1 MEIDW
6 IYISYLVIGFFAV
19 LGFFRGWWKE
29 AMTSV
34 ALALLIVLLQQ
45 PTWAAAVVDLL
56 NQAIATG
63 LNLAARVA
71 PIPFEVPQIEAGR
84 PSTWLIILLALL
96 GLSAFI
102 GRLIL
107 PGTANRLPGQYYA
120 VNPIGRLLG
129 GLLGG
134 INGFLVLG
142 LVREYIDG
150 RALPGRTPPETTI
163 SLAGGSSFG
172 TASQTLS
179 IQAVNLPTF
188 TILDS
193 YVPWLIIGLGFLI
206 LFAAVW
212 TRVRIVSKAGAGRKI
227 AYTPP
232 YGYTSTTVDR
242 KKPPPSLGDFFKV

>member
-6 IYISYLVIGFFAV
+6 IFISYLVIGFFAFF
-19 LGFFRGWWKE
+19 GFFRGWWKE

-45 PTWAAAVVDLL
+45 PTWAATVVDLL

-63 LNLAARVA
+63 LDLAGRVVTV
-71 PIPFEVPQIEAGR
+71 PFVTPQIEASR
-84 PSTWLIILLALL
+84 PSTWLIILLVLL
-96 GLSAFI
+96 GLSAFL

-120 VNPIGRLLG
+120 VAPIGRLLG

-134 INGFLVLG
+134 VNGFLILG

-150 RALPGRTPPETTI
+150 RALPGRTPPETAI
-163 SLAGGSSFG
+163 SLAGSSSFG

-193 YVPWLIIGLGFLI
+193 YVPWLIIGLGFMI

-212 TRVRIVSKAGAGRKI
+212 TRVRVVSKPGAGRKI

-232 YGYTSTTVDR
+232 YGYTANTVDR
-242 KKPPPSLGDFFKV
+242 KKPPPTFGDIFKI